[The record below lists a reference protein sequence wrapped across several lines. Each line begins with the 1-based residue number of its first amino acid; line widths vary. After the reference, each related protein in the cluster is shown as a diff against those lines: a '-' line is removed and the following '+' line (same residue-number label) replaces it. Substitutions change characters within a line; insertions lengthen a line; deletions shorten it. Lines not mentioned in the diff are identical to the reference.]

1 MPYCP
6 KCKRDYEEGK
16 TTCTYC
22 EVALVEEEIDE
33 VVNDQLEEIKKLC
46 SVYTL
51 QEADIIIALMNSYE
65 IPAIKKSEQIG
76 DYLTVAMGS
85 SMYGYDIYVPVRL
98 FDQAELLLNAQN
110 IEEEDERSSMT

>member
-6 KCKRDYEEGK
+6 KCKRDYDEDK

-22 EVALVEEEIDE
+22 EVALVKEALDE
-33 VVNDQLEEIKKLC
+33 VGNDQLEEIKKLC

-85 SMYGYDIYVPVRL
+85 SMYGYDIYVPIRL
-98 FDQAELLLNAQN
+98 YDQAELLLNAQN
-110 IEEEDERSSMT
+110 IEED